1 MKKKYLYGL
10 LFFMAIFFLM
20 IFIMSVYFDYNYGS
34 SNQENYFISGLSII
48 YLVISIITLSGFFY
62 IKYKI
67 LGNINKRYL
76 FITIGLFIVVILFPI
91 KFVFKDGGTKVYQSM
106 IYKVIYWNRLNDNYL
121 DGFKAGREI
130 HLFPFNFYPLDYYD
144 DIMPSTLYVRTE
156 DDQMVIAK
164 IGTYC
169 WSKKIGKMTNH
180 ICSDTVSPILMDY
193 NDEIIVKNG
202 EKIYLDG
209 NYQYVNS
216 LRIYK
221 FGLSDGDEWYMNSEE
236 YLVDYPLGY
245 NSDGK
250 YIKVDVLSGSY
261 VIVVNTDSLDGDV
274 SYSFKIEVEN

>member
-1 MKKKYLYGL
+1 MKRKYLYGL

-20 IFIMSVYFDYNYGS
+20 IFMMSVYFDYNYGS
-34 SNQENYFISGLSII
+34 SNQESYFISGLSII
-48 YLVISIITLSGFFY
+48 YLVIAIITLGGFFY
-62 IKYKI
+62 VKYKI
-67 LGNINKRYL
+67 SGDIKKRYL
-76 FITIGLFIVVILFPI
+76 FITIGLFIIVILFPI
-91 KFVFKDGGTKVYQSM
+91 RFVFKDGGTKVYQSM
-106 IYKVIYWNRLNDNYL
+106 IYKIINWNRLNDNYL
-121 DGFKAGREI
+121 DGFKTGKEI

-144 DIMPSTLYVRTE
+144 DIIPSALYVRT
-156 DDQMVIAK
+156 DDDKMVMAK

-180 ICSDTVSPILMDY
+180 MCSDTVSPVLRDY
-193 NDEIIVKNG
+193 NDELIVKNG

-216 LRIYK
+216 LRIYR
-221 FGLSDGDEWYMNSEE
+221 FGLNDGNDWYMNLEK

-245 NSDGK
+245 NSDEK
-250 YIKVDVLSGSY
+250 YIEIGDLSGSY